1 MTQPAAKTTATPP
14 DTLELDL
21 DLDLEPDANGGRD
34 KPLTEPG
41 LSAALNDVLDGFL
54 QFLKLAK
61 NASAHTIR
69 AYRADLAQFLGYV
82 ETNGELGPAALHRVE
97 RIHVRAFLTE
107 LQQGEYKRTS
117 LARKL
122 ASLRAFSRWAQRQ
135 GYMQNDPTIGV
146 VTIKQ
151 EERLVE
157 FLRIREV
164 EALLESPDEATPD
177 GMRDRALME
186 LLYASGMRAGEA
198 HALDVQDL
206 DLDESE
212 VRIRHG
218 KGDKERVAMMGATSV
233 QKMREYLR
241 EGRRELAARNEG
253 KPDPAVFLNKFGR
266 RLSDRGIRR
275 TFDKYFRIASERLK
289 TTPHTMRHSFAT
301 HLLNNGADI
310 RAVQELLG
318 HAHLITTQVYTHVT
332 TDRMIEVY
340 AKSHPRA
347 EEE

>member
-1 MTQPAAKTTATPP
+1 MADAPN
-14 DTLELDL
+14 TLELDL
-21 DLDLEPDANGGRD
+21 DLEPELKTGGAD
-34 KPLTEPG
+34 KPLTEPA

-61 NASAHTIR
+61 NASAHTVK
-69 AYRADLAQFLGYV
+69 AYRADIAQFLGYV
-82 ETNGELGPAALHRVE
+82 ETNGELGPGALHRVE
-97 RIHVRAFLTE
+97 RVHVRAFMTE
-107 LQQGEYKRTS
+107 LQQGDYKRTS

-151 EERLVE
+151 EERLVK
-157 FLRIREV
+157 FLREPEIET
-164 EALLESPDEATPD
+164 LLESPDDSPD
-177 GMRDRALME
+177 GLRDRALME
-186 LLYASGMRAGEA
+186 LLYASGIRAGEA
-198 HALDVQDL
+198 HELDVQDM
-206 DLDESE
+206 DLDEAE
-212 VRIRHG
+212 IRIRHG
-218 KGDKERVAMMGATSV
+218 KGDKERVALMGGMAVRT
-233 QKMREYLR
+233 MRDYLR
-241 EGRRELAARNEG
+241 NGRPILAAHNEG

-301 HLLNNGADI
+301 HLLNHGADI

-332 TDRMIEVY
+332 TERMMEVY
-340 AKSHPRA
+340 AKAHPRA

>member
-1 MTQPAAKTTATPP
+1 MPESEVTLE
-14 DTLELDL
+14 LELDL
-21 DLDLEPDANGGRD
+21 VPHGDARD

-54 QFLKLAK
+54 QFLKLGK
-61 NASAHTIR
+61 NASAYTVK

-82 ETNGELGPAALHRVE
+82 ETNQDLGPAALHRVE
-97 RIHVRAFLTE
+97 RAHVRAFMTE
-107 LQQGEYKRTS
+107 LQQGDYKRTS

-122 ASLRAFSRWAQRQ
+122 ASLRAFCRWALRQ
-135 GYMQNDPTIGV
+135 GYMQSDPTIGV

-157 FLRIREV
+157 FLRVPEV
-164 EALLESPDEATPD
+164 ESLLESPDSETPD

-198 HALDVQDL
+198 HALDMQDL
-206 DLDESE
+206 ELDESE

-218 KGDKERVAMMGATSV
+218 KGDKERVAMMGSV
-233 QKMREYLR
+233 AIQVMRDYLHQ
-241 EGRRELAARNEG
+241 GRPILAAHNEG
-253 KPDPAVFLNKFGR
+253 KPDTAVFLNKFGR

-275 TFDKYFRIASERLK
+275 TFDKYFRLASERLK

-318 HAHLITTQVYTHVT
+318 HAHLITTQVYTHVST
-332 TDRMIEVY
+332 ERMQEVY
-340 AKSHPRA
+340 SKAHPRA

>member
-1 MTQPAAKTTATPP
+1 MADAP

-21 DLDLEPDANGGRD
+21 ELAEPTLNMSGRD

-61 NASAHTIR
+61 NASAHTVK
-69 AYRADLAQFLGYV
+69 AYRADIAQFLGYV
-82 ETNGELGPAALHRVE
+82 ETNGELGPGALHRVE
-97 RIHVRAFLTE
+97 RVHVRAFLTD

-135 GYMQNDPTIGV
+135 GYMENDPTIGV
-146 VTIKQ
+146 VAIKQ
-151 EERLVE
+151 EERLVK
-157 FLRIREV
+157 FLREPEIET
-164 EALLESPDEATPD
+164 LLESPDDSPD
-177 GMRDRALME
+177 GLRDRALME
-186 LLYASGMRAGEA
+186 LLYASGIRAGEA
-198 HALDVQDL
+198 HDLDVQDME
-206 DLDESE
+206 LDEAE
-212 VRIRHG
+212 IRIRHG
-218 KGDKERVAMMGATSV
+218 KGDKERVAMMGSIAV
-233 QKMREYLR
+233 QTMRDYLR
-241 EGRRELAARNEG
+241 NGRPILAAHNEG

-275 TFDKYFRIASERLK
+275 TFDKYFRLASERLK

-301 HLLNNGADI
+301 HLLNHGADI

-318 HAHLITTQVYTHVT
+318 HAHLITTQIYTHVST
-332 TDRMIEVY
+332 ERMMEVY
-340 AKSHPRA
+340 AKAHPRA

>member
-1 MTQPAAKTTATPP
+1 MADAQ

-21 DLDLEPDANGGRD
+21 DLAEPTLSAGGRD

-54 QFLKLAK
+54 QFLKLGK
-61 NASAHTIR
+61 NASAHTVK
-69 AYRADLAQFLGYV
+69 AYRADIAQFLGYV
-82 ETNGELGPAALHRVE
+82 ETNGELGPGALHRVE
-97 RIHVRAFLTE
+97 RTHVRAFLTD

-135 GYMQNDPTIGV
+135 GYMQNDPTIGI

-151 EERLVE
+151 EERLVK
-157 FLRIREV
+157 FLREPEIET
-164 EALLESPDEATPD
+164 LLESPDDSPD
-177 GMRDRALME
+177 GLRDRALME
-186 LLYASGMRAGEA
+186 LLYASGIRAGEA
-198 HALDVQDL
+198 HDLDVQDM

-212 VRIRHG
+212 IRIRHG
-218 KGDKERVAMMGATSV
+218 KGDKERVAMMGAIAV
-233 QKMREYLR
+233 QTMREYLR
-241 EGRRELAARNEG
+241 DGRPILAAHNEG

-275 TFDKYFRIASERLK
+275 TFDKYFRLASERLK

-301 HLLNNGADI
+301 HLLNHGADI

-318 HAHLITTQVYTHVT
+318 HAHLITTQIYTHVST
-332 TDRMIEVY
+332 ERMMEVY
-340 AKSHPRA
+340 AKAHPRA

>member
-1 MTQPAAKTTATPP
+1 MAETE
-14 DTLELDL
+14 DTLELEL
-21 DLDLEPDANGGRD
+21 DIEPDAHGSDRD
-34 KPLTEPG
+34 KPLTEPA

-54 QFLKLAK
+54 QFLKLGK
-61 NASAHTIR
+61 NASSHTVR

-82 ETNGELGPAALHRVE
+82 ETNKELGPAALHRVE
-97 RIHVRAFLTE
+97 RAHVRAFMTD
-107 LQQGEYKRTS
+107 LQQGDYKRTS

-135 GYMQNDPTIGV
+135 GYMQTDPTIGV
-146 VTIKQ
+146 VAIKQ

-157 FLRIREV
+157 FLRVREV
-164 EALLESPDEATPD
+164 EALLESPDAGTPD

-198 HALDVQDL
+198 HGLDVQDM

-212 VRIRHG
+212 IRIRHG
-218 KGDKERVAMMGATSV
+218 KGDKERTAMMGTVSV
-233 QKMREYLR
+233 QVMREYLQH
-241 EGRRELAARNEG
+241 GRPELAAHNEG

-275 TFDKYFRIASERLK
+275 TFDKYFRVASERLK

-318 HAHLITTQVYTHVT
+318 HAHLITTQVYTHVST
-332 TDRMIEVY
+332 ERMKEVY

>member
-1 MTQPAAKTTATPP
+1 MADEQ

-21 DLDLEPDANGGRD
+21 DLVEPTLNADGRD

-54 QFLKLAK
+54 QFLKLGK
-61 NASAHTIR
+61 NASAHTVK
-69 AYRADLAQFLGYV
+69 AYRADIAQFLGYV
-82 ETNGELGPAALHRVE
+82 ETNGELGPGALHRVE
-97 RIHVRAFLTE
+97 RVHVRAFLTD

-135 GYMQNDPTIGV
+135 GYMQNDPTIGI

-151 EERLVE
+151 EERLVK
-157 FLRIREV
+157 FLREPEIET
-164 EALLESPDEATPD
+164 LLESPDDSPD
-177 GMRDRALME
+177 GLRDRALME
-186 LLYASGMRAGEA
+186 LLYASGIRAGEA
-198 HALDVQDL
+198 HDLDVQDM

-212 VRIRHG
+212 IRIRHG
-218 KGDKERVAMMGATSV
+218 KGDKERVAMMGAIAV
-233 QKMREYLR
+233 QTMRDYLR
-241 EGRRELAARNEG
+241 NGRPILAAHNEG

-275 TFDKYFRIASERLK
+275 TFDKYFRLASERLK

-301 HLLNNGADI
+301 HLLNHGADI

-318 HAHLITTQVYTHVT
+318 HAHLVTTQIYTHVST
-332 TDRMIEVY
+332 ERMMEVY
-340 AKSHPRA
+340 AKAHPRA